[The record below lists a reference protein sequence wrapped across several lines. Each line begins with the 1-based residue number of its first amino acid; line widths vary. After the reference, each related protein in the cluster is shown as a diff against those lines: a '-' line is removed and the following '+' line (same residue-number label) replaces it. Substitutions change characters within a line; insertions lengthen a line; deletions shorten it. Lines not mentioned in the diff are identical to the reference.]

1 MTKFALS
8 LLAAALL
15 FVPRAAFAQ
24 DFRGQSDFHTGPT
37 ILVDDDK
44 VQCPSAA
51 YTTIQSAVNAANPGD
66 RIHVCPGTYPEQVTI
81 TKSLTIDADN
91 GVLVVPAAMTGNVTD
106 LVSGDALAVAVSVQN
121 AEDVNIDGLIVD
133 GSNNG
138 LTGCAPRLIGIL
150 YENASGRVS
159 HNAVRNF
166 NLGSANN
173 GCQSGNA
180 IEVETAADGSSRVEV
195 SENSVQNYQKNGIT
209 GNETGTEMDLEGN
222 TVTGVGATT
231 GAAQNGVQI
240 GYGAA
245 GRIRNNT
252 ITDNIYS
259 PCTAATCDTNA
270 AGILIYNSD
279 GIDIENNS
287 VGSNQIGIYVGG
299 NQSRINGNSIF
310 NSVVLIGVALVGNQ
324 NEVTRNVITHSDQ
337 LGVYVQGNSN
347 QVSSNKI
354 TDAQVGV
361 YKVSGTTGNVL
372 FGNQYF
378 ATLSKVQDPAAL
390 PKLGVVP
397 SH

>member
-1 MTKFALS
+1 MTKFAAS

-15 FVPRAAFAQ
+15 VIPRAAIAQ
-24 DFRGQSDFHTGPT
+24 DFHSQPA

-66 RIHVCPGTYPEQVTI
+66 RIHVCAGTYPEQVTI
-81 TKSLTIDADN
+81 NKSLTIDADN
-91 GVLVVPAAMTGNVTD
+91 GALVVPAAMTGNITD
-106 LVSGDALAVAVSVQN
+106 LVSGDTLAVAISVQN
-121 AEDVNIDGLIVD
+121 ATDVNIEGLIVD

-138 LTGCAPRLIGIL
+138 LTGCAPRLVGIL
-150 YENASGRVS
+150 YENSSGRVA

-166 NLGSANN
+166 NLGVASALN

-180 IEVETAADGSSRVEV
+180 IEVETATGGTSSVEIR
-195 SENSVQNYQKNGIT
+195 ENSVQNYQKNGIT
-209 GNETGTEMDLEGN
+209 GNETGTELDLDGN
-222 TVTGVGATT
+222 TVTGVGPTT
-231 GAAQNGVQI
+231 GAAQNGVQV

-259 PCTAATCDTNA
+259 PCTAAVCNTNA

-299 NQSRINGNSIF
+299 NQSRINANSVF

-324 NEVTRNVITHSDQ
+324 NEVTNNTITHSDQ
-337 LGVYVQGNSN
+337 IGVYVQGNSN
-347 QVSSNKI
+347 QISTNKI

-361 YKVSGTTGNVL
+361 YEVTGTTGNTL
-372 FGNQYF
+372 FGNRYYSTQ
-378 ATLSKVQDPAAL
+378 ATVQDPARL

>member
-8 LLAAALL
+8 LLAAAL
-15 FVPRAAFAQ
+15 FFIPRAALAQ
-24 DFRGQSDFHTGPT
+24 DFHYQPA

-81 TKSLTIDADN
+81 NKSLTIDADN
-91 GVLVVPAAMTGNVTD
+91 GVWVVPANLTANVTD
-106 LVSGDALAVAVSVQN
+106 LVSGDPLAVAISVQN
-121 AEDVNIDGLIVD
+121 AADVNIDGLIVD

-138 LTGCAPRLIGIL
+138 LTACAPRLIGIL
-150 YENASGRVS
+150 YENASGRVA

-166 NLGSANN
+166 NLGLGSSLN

-180 IEVETAADGSSRVEV
+180 IEVDTATGGNSSVEIH
-195 SENSVQNYQKNGIT
+195 ENSVQTYQKNGVT
-209 GNETGTEMDLEGN
+209 GNEPGTEIDLDGN
-222 TVTGVGATT
+222 TVTGVGPTA
-231 GAAQNGVQI
+231 GAAQNGVQV

-259 PCTAATCDTNA
+259 PCTATTCDTNA

-299 NQSRINGNSIF
+299 NQSRIARNSIF

-324 NEVTRNVITHSDQ
+324 NEVTNNTITNSGQ
-337 LGVYVQGNSN
+337 IGVYVQGNSN
-347 QVSSNKI
+347 QISTNKI

-361 YKVSGTTGNVL
+361 YEVTGTTGNTL
-372 FGNQYF
+372 FGNRYF
-378 ATLSKVQDPAAL
+378 ATLATVQDPARL
-390 PKLGVVP
+390 PKLGIVP

>member
-8 LLAAALL
+8 LLAAAL
-15 FVPRAAFAQ
+15 FFIPRAAFAQ
-24 DFRGQSDFHTGPT
+24 DFHYQSA

-51 YTTIQSAVNAANPGD
+51 YTTIQSAVNAASPGD
-66 RIHVCPGTYPEQVTI
+66 RIHVCPGTYPEQITI
-81 TKSLTIDADN
+81 NKSLTIDADN
-91 GVLVVPAAMTGNVTD
+91 GVWVVPANMTANVTD
-106 LVSGDALAVAVSVQN
+106 LVSGDPLAVAISVEN
-121 AEDVNIDGLIVD
+121 AAGVNIDGLIVD

-138 LTGCAPRLIGIL
+138 LTACAPRLIGIL
-150 YENASGRVS
+150 YENASGRVA

-166 NLGSANN
+166 NLGAGSALN

-180 IEVETAADGSSRVEV
+180 IEVETATGGNSSVEIH
-195 SENSVQNYQKNGIT
+195 ENSVQNYQKNGVT
-209 GNETGTEMDLEGN
+209 GNEPGTELDLDGN
-222 TVTGVGATT
+222 TVTGVGPTA

-259 PCTAATCDTNA
+259 PCTATTCDTNA

-299 NQSRINGNSIF
+299 NQSRIARNSIF

-324 NEVTRNVITHSDQ
+324 NEVTNNTITNSGQ
-337 LGVYVQGNSN
+337 IGVYVQGNSN
-347 QVSSNKI
+347 QISANRI

-361 YKVSGTTGNVL
+361 YEVTGTTGNTL
-372 FGNQYF
+372 FGNRYF
-378 ATLSKVQDPAAL
+378 ATLATVQDPARL

>member
-1 MTKFALS
+1 MTKFAAS

-15 FVPRAAFAQ
+15 FIPRAAFAQ
-24 DFRGQSDFHTGPT
+24 DFHRYQPAL
-37 ILVDDDK
+37 LVDDDK

-66 RIHVCPGTYPEQVTI
+66 RIHVCPGSYPEQVTI
-81 TKSLTIDADN
+81 NKALTIDADN
-91 GVLVVPAAMTGNVTD
+91 GVLVVPAAMTANVTD
-106 LVSGDALAVAVSVQN
+106 LVSGDTLAVAISVQN
-121 AEDVNIDGLIVD
+121 AEDVNIEGLIVD

-138 LTGCAPRLIGIL
+138 LAACAPRLIGIL
-150 YENASGRVS
+150 YENASGRVA

-166 NLGSANN
+166 NLGAGSTLN

-180 IEVETAADGSSRVEV
+180 IEVETATGGNSSVEI
-195 SENSVQNYQKNGIT
+195 SDNSVQNYQKNGIT
-209 GNETGTEMDLEGN
+209 GNESGTELDLNGN
-222 TVTGVGATT
+222 AVTGVGPTT

-259 PCTAATCDTNA
+259 PCTAAVCNTNA

-279 GIDIENNS
+279 GVDIENNS
-287 VGSNQIGIYVGG
+287 VGSNQVGVYVGG
-299 NQSRINGNSIF
+299 NQSRIQNNSVF
-310 NSVVLIGVALVGNQ
+310 NSVVLIGVALVGDQ
-324 NEVTRNVITHSDQ
+324 NEVANNTIIHSDQ
-337 LGVYVQGNSN
+337 VGVYIQGNSN
-347 QVSSNKI
+347 LVRTNKV

-361 YKVSGTTGNVL
+361 YEVTGTTGNSV
-372 FGNQYF
+372 FGNRYY
-378 ATLSKVQDPAAL
+378 ATQATVQDPARL

>member
-8 LLAAALL
+8 LLAAALFL
-15 FVPRAAFAQ
+15 IPRAALAQ
-24 DFRGQSDFHTGPT
+24 DFHYQPA

-66 RIHVCPGTYPEQVTI
+66 RIHVCPGTYPEQITI
-81 TKSLTIDADN
+81 NKSLTIDADN
-91 GVLVVPAAMTGNVTD
+91 GVLVAPSAMTANTTD
-106 LVSGDALAVAVSVQN
+106 LVSGDPLAVAISVQN
-121 AEDVNIDGLIVD
+121 AADVNIEGLIVD

-138 LTGCAPRLIGIL
+138 LTACAPRLIGIL
-150 YENASGRVS
+150 YENASGRVA

-166 NLGSANN
+166 NLGAGSALN

-180 IEVETAADGSSRVEV
+180 IEVDTATGGSSSVEIR
-195 SENSVQNYQKNGIT
+195 ENSVQTYQKNGVT
-209 GNETGTEMDLEGN
+209 GNEPGTEIDLDGN
-222 TVTGVGATT
+222 TVTGLGPTS
-231 GAAQNGVQI
+231 GAAQNGIQV

-259 PCTAATCDTNA
+259 PCTATTCDTNA
-270 AGILIYNSD
+270 AGILVYNSD
-279 GIDIENNS
+279 GIDIESNS
-287 VGSNQIGIYVGG
+287 VGSNQIGVYVGG
-299 NQSRINGNSIF
+299 NQSRIARNSIF

-324 NEVTRNVITHSDQ
+324 NEVTNNTITNSGQ
-337 LGVYVQGNSN
+337 IGVYVQGNSN
-347 QVSSNKI
+347 QIRTNRI

-361 YKVSGTTGNVL
+361 YEVTGTTGNTL
-372 FGNQYF
+372 FGNRYF
-378 ATLSKVQDPAAL
+378 ATLATVQDPARL
-390 PKLGVVP
+390 PKLGIVP